1 MDINEL
7 VRDWFKQHGN
17 KKNADV
23 KRLISIMNAFL
34 SHNTVKNA
42 AYLGVGVL
50 ALKVILDSLNELYKT
65 KCESDLDKLTMS
77 PSTMIVDNIDDIEEW
92 KNFEEEE

>member
-34 SHNTVKNA
+34 SHDTVKNV

>member
-17 KKNADV
+17 KKNSDV

-34 SHNTVKNA
+34 SHDTVKNA

-50 ALKVILDSLNELYKT
+50 ALKVLLDSLNELYKT
-65 KCESDLDKLTMS
+65 KCESDLDKLMMS
-77 PSTMIVDNIDDIEEW
+77 PSTMIVENIEEF
-92 KNFEEEE
+92 KNIEEEE

>member
-34 SHNTVKNA
+34 SHDTVKNA

>member
-1 MDINEL
+1 MNNKTNFQIFLE
-7 VRDWFKQHGN
+7 QHGN

-34 SHNTVKNA
+34 SHDTVKNA

>member
-23 KRLISIMNAFL
+23 KRLISIINAFL
-34 SHNTVKNA
+34 SHDTVKNV

>member
-34 SHNTVKNA
+34 SHDTVKNA
-42 AYLGVGVL
+42 AYLGIGIL